1 MFPFE
6 SRRLLLE
13 DLAPDLLAYD
23 PQYRKDSD
31 RYVRLIVYKRG
42 DNNRYGVFKSEY
54 DSRLNAENFIKEFR
68 QDPGLLR
75 SYNIGLQRSSIDHK
89 WSRCGYVKIPD
100 DWIRSDE
107 TYGLARFIYSNKLSD
122 TAWQHLIEL
131 AKWFIAPPFKH
142 AFEANLI
149 TLTPPL
155 ESVASGGPQILAIL
169 TSYNPPGYKPYEH
182 PGFDPRLNDF
192 PNTRPFEVGVWY
204 HPKWGSRID
213 GTRVNDFCIFLEKLV
228 KGLGDYIYFRIGE
241 VPSWSYKCFF
251 TGKFG

>member
-1 MFPFE
+1 MWSPSDKPAVSVFEPTKPQLGGLDGFRFGTWRFDLNKIEDPVGFTENLLPKIQIFPFE

-31 RYVRLIVYKRG
+31 RYVRLIVYKKG
-42 DNNRYGVFKSEY
+42 DNGRYGTFRSEY

-68 QDPGLLR
+68 QDPNLLR
-75 SYNIGLQRSSIDHK
+75 SYNVGLQKSFIDHK
-89 WSRCGYVKIPD
+89 WNRCGYVRIPD

-107 TYGLARFIYSNKLSD
+107 TYGLARFIYSNKFSD
-122 TAWQHLIEL
+122 TTWQHLMEI

-142 AFEANLI
+142 AFETNLI

-155 ESVASGGPQILAIL
+155 ESITVGGPQILAIL

-192 PNTRPFEVGVWY
+192 PNTRPFE
-204 HPKWGSRID
+204 
-213 GTRVNDFCIFLEKLV
+213 
-228 KGLGDYIYFRIGE
+228 IGI
-241 VPSWSYKCFF
+241 
-251 TGKFG
+251 